1 MTRAA
6 AKPRGESNRERR
18 RAQKAASHRRRI
30 IGLVATGVAVVV
42 IAVVLGLHFVNHQSG
57 STTTVAPVVGEV
69 APNASFT
76 TLSGSNVEVASLRPH
91 PTLLWFVTTWCSS
104 CQAGTQS
111 VAQNIAA
118 LRRDGVRVDEVEL
131 YKDLGQSGPSMSQ
144 FARILAGPEAT
155 NPDWSFGTSSLQMTR
170 TYDPSGYLDIYY
182 LLDSHGRVTYVNGSP
197 GSTMPQLLAAARK
210 LA

>member
-6 AKPRGESNRERR
+6 MKPRGVSNRARR

-30 IGLVATGVAVVV
+30 MGLVATGIAVVV
-42 IAVVLGLHFVNHQSG
+42 AVLALHFVNRQSG
-57 STTTVAPVVGEV
+57 STTTVAPAVGEV
-69 APNASFT
+69 APNASFR
-76 TLSGSNVEVASLRPH
+76 TLSGSTVEVASLRPH

-111 VAQNIAA
+111 VAQNIDA

-131 YKDLGQSGPSMSQ
+131 YKDLVQSGPSMSQ
-144 FARILAGPEAT
+144 FARVLAGPEVT

-197 GSTMPQLLAAARK
+197 GSTMPQLLAAAK
-210 LA
+210 KVA